1 MYTCVCVCVCV
12 CVCACACVCVYLY
25 NLQVGKYFMIDVCV
39 YYIIYIYIYD
49 MYNVYVGTALM
60 IVSKEEVLK
69 DVLIHHASCYG
80 KQVLDT
86 IHTHKSIHKSGNGFL
101 EMLRKTGL

>member
-1 MYTCVCVCVCV
+1 
-12 CVCACACVCVYLY
+12 
-25 NLQVGKYFMIDVCV
+25 
-39 YYIIYIYIYD
+39 
-49 MYNVYVGTALM
+49 M

-86 IHTHKSIHKSGNGFL
+86 THTHKSVHKSENGIL
-101 EMLRKTGL
+101 EMLRKTGLWYAREKERKGEREREKERDYRF

>member
-1 MYTCVCVCVCV
+1 M
-12 CVCACACVCVYLY
+12 
-25 NLQVGKYFMIDVCV
+25 
-39 YYIIYIYIYD
+39 
-49 MYNVYVGTALM
+49 M

-86 IHTHKSIHKSGNGFL
+86 IHTHKSIHKSANGTLEMLCKTGLWYARERERERERERLLVL

>member
-1 MYTCVCVCVCV
+1 
-12 CVCACACVCVYLY
+12 
-25 NLQVGKYFMIDVCV
+25 
-39 YYIIYIYIYD
+39 
-49 MYNVYVGTALM
+49 LM

-86 IHTHKSIHKSGNGFL
+86 IHTHKSIHKSANGIL

>member
-1 MYTCVCVCVCV
+1 MT
-12 CVCACACVCVYLY
+12 
-25 NLQVGKYFMIDVCV
+25 
-39 YYIIYIYIYD
+39 
-49 MYNVYVGTALM
+49 
-60 IVSKEEVLK
+60 VSKEEMLK

-86 IHTHKSIHKSGNGFL
+86 IHTHKSIHKSANGIL

>member
-1 MYTCVCVCVCV
+1 M
-12 CVCACACVCVYLY
+12 
-25 NLQVGKYFMIDVCV
+25 
-39 YYIIYIYIYD
+39 
-49 MYNVYVGTALM
+49 M

-86 IHTHKSIHKSGNGFL
+86 IHTHKSIHKSANGIL